1 MDYIL
6 YNDPSRNTNNY
17 QKTSMTEEYSSNNV
31 KLLSKDE
38 LKEIILNEKIL

>member
-1 MDYIL
+1 MIKKIVL
-6 YNDPSRNTNNY
+6 AALFVLFLNGCNY
-17 QKTSMTEEYSSNNV
+17 QPIYSSKNV